1 MPNAQPT
8 PDTYL
13 RPSGSKPVEQT
24 LSYHMARRAVWVA
37 PLLVAG
43 AWLWRAGDG
52 AVGAAVGIGLVVL
65 NFMAAGWLLSKAAS
79 LSLAL
84 YHAAALFGF
93 FLRLALIT
101 VSMLLVVNVTSIDRL
116 SLGIAVVVSYLVL
129 LMLEVAAVARGRERE
144 LDW

>member
-1 MPNAQPT
+1 MPNVQPT
-8 PDTYL
+8 DTFAAAA
-13 RPSGSKPVEQT
+13 GSKPVEQT

-37 PLLVAG
+37 PILVAA
-43 AWLWRAGDG
+43 AWLWRGTDG
-52 AVGAAVGIGLVVL
+52 AVGAVAGIALVVL
-65 NFMAAGWLLSKAAS
+65 NFMAAGWLLSKAAT

-101 VSMLLVVNVTSIDRL
+101 VSMLLVVNATSIDRL

-129 LMLEVAAVARGRERE
+129 LTLEVAAVARGRERE